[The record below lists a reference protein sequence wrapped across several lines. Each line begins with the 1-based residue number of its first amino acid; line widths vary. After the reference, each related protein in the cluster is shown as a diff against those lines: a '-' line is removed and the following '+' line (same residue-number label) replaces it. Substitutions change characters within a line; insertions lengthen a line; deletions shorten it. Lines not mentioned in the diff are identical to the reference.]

1 MLARVVKRVQSGLP
15 GPKMGQYVK
24 ATQSVRLVH
33 TAQHAPNEPATY
45 WSLVG
50 ATGQLP

>member
-1 MLARVVKRVQSGLP
+1 
-15 GPKMGQYVK
+15 MGQYVK